1 MLNNKNLFIPLL
13 VVLFLFCGKANAQQ
27 QRLLKQNWKAGL
39 QLFGVGTNYEI
50 PIASQTS
57 INFEASVNYGFA
69 TKDSRF
75 SFQGTPINEISDDLM
90 QVIVPAF
97 STEIRQ
103 YYNLKK
109 RVRNDKSTLN
119 NSGSFF
125 SLTAGVKP
133 KGFYSKNGTDE
144 LNFSFIP
151 AWGMQRNLGKQIN
164 LDGRF
169 GFGAAYENES
179 KEWKGSINIRVG
191 VGYAIK

>member
-1 MLNNKNLFIPLL
+1 MLCNKNLFIYCL
-13 VVLFLFCGKANAQQ
+13 VFVFLFGQANAQQ
-27 QRLLKQNWKAGL
+27 QQLLKKNWKAGI
-39 QLFGVGTNYEI
+39 QLFGVGANYEI

-69 TKDSRF
+69 MKDSRF
-75 SFQGTPINEISDDLM
+75 SFYGTPINEVSDDLT
-90 QVIVPAF
+90 QVIAPAF

-109 RVRNDKSTLN
+109 RVRNNKSTLN

-125 SLTAGVKP
+125 SLTGGVKP

-151 AWGMQRNLGKQIN
+151 AWGMQRNVGKRIN

-169 GFGAAYENES
+169 GFGATYGNES
-179 KEWKGSINIRVG
+179 KEWEGSINIRLG
-191 VGYAIK
+191 VAYVIK